1 LNDASTPPRPAPP
14 ARPLDDPPLD
24 FRRAAAA
31 ADIGVGSNAGG
42 DVDAPVND
50 SPLHTSGMELNDSSS
65 ESADFRLVDRPLDR
79 RRGAAPPSD
88 ASEFL
93 FDCPRVD
100 LDVEALPCARANAH
114 DARRLVSRSRS
125 RTIARRHRARRRR
138 LVVARVGGTAR
149 SVGRSGAHPSIAR
162 PPSTSRDGDDARA
175 SDRAR

>member
-1 LNDASTPPRPAPP
+1 MCVRRDDLRFPSPLPVSSLACELVLSLNDASPNPPRPAPP

-24 FRRAAAA
+24 FRPAAPA

-42 DVDAPVND
+42 DVDAPVNE

-93 FDCPRVD
+93 LDDCPRVD
-100 LDVEALPCARANAH
+100 LDVEALPCAR
-114 DARRLVSRSRS
+114 
-125 RTIARRHRARRRR
+125 TERARR
-138 LVVARVGGTAR
+138 
-149 SVGRSGAHPSIAR
+149 
-162 PPSTSRDGDDARA
+162 A
-175 SDRAR
+175 SAC